1 MTQAPDPQKLPL
13 SEQIADVVIKVIK
26 PGGVTGGS
34 LGAIWFLFVQSDY
47 STQIRMGNS
56 LMNTAEIIYQLVKT
70 MPEDQANTVLAFV
83 ESLRQEGSIK
93 VEAEPQPKLLSDY
106 LGILKDS
113 PNFNEDPVEI
123 QRQMRSEWD

>member
-1 MTQAPDPQKLPL
+1 
-13 SEQIADVVIKVIK
+13 
-26 PGGVTGGS
+26 VTGGS
-34 LGAIWFLFVQSDY
+34 LGAIWFLFVQSDIPKAIASAVIEVMLSY